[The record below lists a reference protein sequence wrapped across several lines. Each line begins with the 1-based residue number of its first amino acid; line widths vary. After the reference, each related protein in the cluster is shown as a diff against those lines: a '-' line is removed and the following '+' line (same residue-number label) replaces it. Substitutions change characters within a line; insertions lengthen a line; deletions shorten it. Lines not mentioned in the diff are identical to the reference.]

1 MMGRVDAIRD
11 CFASHK
17 TLDACV
23 DEAFGLLR
31 SLGFDALVYDY
42 TPVPFDLDGSIM
54 VPSLLMSRN
63 MADDMHEYW
72 CERGYGRI
80 DPIQKAAAR
89 TSVPFF
95 WKFDKEA
102 DTQISEFLTEDS
114 EPVVRYMRKCDRT
127 NGVTIPIHLP
137 GGGYATLNGIGF
149 GREVEF
155 AREARY
161 LADFGFL
168 AQIFHECAF
177 EHFDQSALR
186 PNVAPLTERERECL
200 RLSSQGLSAK
210 EISRVIDRS
219 VPTVVMHLAAAT
231 RKLGA
236 KNRTQA
242 AVSATHYRLLEG

>member
-1 MMGRVDAIRD
+1 MMESIDTIRD
-11 CFASHK
+11 CFAGQE

-23 DEAFGLLR
+23 DQAFSLLGA
-31 SLGFDALVYDY
+31 LGFEGLVYDY

-54 VPSLLMSRN
+54 VPSLLTSRN
-63 MADDMHEYW
+63 MADDMNEYW

-95 WKFDKEA
+95 WKFDKSA
-102 DTQISEFLTEDS
+102 DTQIREFLTEDS
-114 EPVVRYMRKCDRT
+114 EPVVHYMRQRDRT

-149 GREVEF
+149 RREVEF
-155 AREARY
+155 ARDARHM
-161 LADFGFL
+161 ADFGFL
-168 AQIFHECAF
+168 AHIFHECAF

-186 PNVAPLTERERECL
+186 PNVTPLTERERECL
-200 RLSSQGLSAK
+200 RFSSHGLSAK
-210 EISRVIDRS
+210 EISRIIDRS

-242 AVSATHYRLLEG
+242 VVRATHYRMLDG